1 MTAEEMAT
9 EIKRLDWGLMVLA
22 LLLVFFLTSFAIRN
36 SDFWMH
42 LASGRLYAH
51 GQLNFGHDPFSY
63 TNAGTYW
70 TNHSWLFDLL
80 VYGLTA
86 LLGGPESAVAGTVLV
101 IVKAGLLTLLAWVML
116 RTRRFE
122 QGLWIP
128 AVCTVVAFLAMST
141 LSQLRPTL
149 VSFIFLGLTLYILQR
164 PQHQEPAG
172 RRKTGAKKAPLASYW
187 LLPLLFVL
195 WVNLDSWFVLG
206 PATVA
211 LYLLGQ
217 VLQQVLDPVRTGIDA
232 PEPKQIRTLALV
244 LVVGLAACLLNP
256 HHYHAFALPSSLALG
271 LGGVLEGDPLL
282 RPAYAA
288 PFQAQYFQSVVNPV
302 GLAYYVLVAAG
313 IGSFV
318 VSFSTSRRFWRLL
331 IWLAFFLLSLYQVR
345 NMPYFAVVAA
355 PITAL
360 NFQDFVSARFGTVPH
375 LTRGWKWWSLG
386 GRLAT
391 LALGVLLLALVW
403 PGWVHG
409 DWVHGHLTDVYQPYR
424 VSWSIE
430 GNHSAAQAAQQLKAW
445 RAEGLLQPDEQGFLC
460 NPELV
465 NYFAWHC
472 ADDQGRPE
480 EKGFFDYRFQP
491 FSPALVSQF
500 VDVRKYARQLGQ
512 ARLKQSEFPTQDEW
526 QELFRK
532 RHINHVVVSRGDPY
546 FTWLRAWLQ
555 QDWSQWTLAYM
566 DGRTSIYCWTDPR
579 RVAGAAT
586 ARIKRIDL
594 APLAF
599 GPQAERAPPDG
610 APRPPEPRELWQRYL
625 YGIAPSPWAEA
636 RALEYLQYRELI
648 QAQWPLPY
656 RICSDLAIRADLAIL
671 SGITPATFTVLAP
684 ASRLGSNIPS
694 LLMGGIDPGPPGAP
708 LLAVRA
714 SRQAIATDADDPQSY
729 MTLAKSYLVLW
740 KSMEDVWSP
749 SVTNQLSSRQSLRQI
764 QAITA
769 LEHVLLLRPDD
780 ADAHHLLAEL
790 YGTSGYLDLA
800 MEHRHEYVRA
810 LEAADASLE
819 SEHNEK
825 NVEMMK
831 AIDKDLQE
839 GDAQLKRRVD
849 EFLVR
854 ANDQPLL
861 KKVQTAM
868 TFGLGKKA
876 LELLLQA
883 DSSQMGVAES
893 RAKLELL
900 LATGQ
905 IDQVRSELAEIEGD
919 EKAKVFVDYVHFKI
933 LLESAAGNYREAGQY
948 LDELIRRNKKE
959 SIEAAMRYAKSR
971 FFQRTTP
978 RDLYLAFGIFEAAR
992 RVADLQVSR
1001 GLLALEEGDCALA
1014 ADIFKQAQAG
1024 MSEAQA
1030 DPDGRRIARHYLEL
1044 IEKASAKK

>member
-403 PGWVHG
+403 PGWV
-409 DWVHGHLTDVYQPYR
+409 
-424 VSWSIE
+424 
-430 GNHSAAQAAQQLKAW
+430 
-445 RAEGLLQPDEQGFLC
+445 
-460 NPELV
+460 
-465 NYFAWHC
+465 
-472 ADDQGRPE
+472 
-480 EKGFFDYRFQP
+480 
-491 FSPALVSQF
+491 
-500 VDVRKYARQLGQ
+500 
-512 ARLKQSEFPTQDEW
+512 
-526 QELFRK
+526 
-532 RHINHVVVSRGDPY
+532 
-546 FTWLRAWLQ
+546 
-555 QDWSQWTLAYM
+555 
-566 DGRTSIYCWTDPR
+566 
-579 RVAGAAT
+579 
-586 ARIKRIDL
+586 
-594 APLAF
+594 
-599 GPQAERAPPDG
+599 
-610 APRPPEPRELWQRYL
+610 
-625 YGIAPSPWAEA
+625 
-636 RALEYLQYRELI
+636 
-648 QAQWPLPY
+648 
-656 RICSDLAIRADLAIL
+656 LAIGCMAI
-671 SGITPATFTVLAP
+671 
-684 ASRLGSNIPS
+684 
-694 LLMGGIDPGPPGAP
+694 
-708 LLAVRA
+708 
-714 SRQAIATDADDPQSY
+714 
-729 MTLAKSYLVLW
+729 
-740 KSMEDVWSP
+740 
-749 SVTNQLSSRQSLRQI
+749 
-764 QAITA
+764 
-769 LEHVLLLRPDD
+769 
-780 ADAHHLLAEL
+780 
-790 YGTSGYLDLA
+790 
-800 MEHRHEYVRA
+800 
-810 LEAADASLE
+810 
-819 SEHNEK
+819 
-825 NVEMMK
+825 
-831 AIDKDLQE
+831 
-839 GDAQLKRRVD
+839 
-849 EFLVR
+849 
-854 ANDQPLL
+854 
-861 KKVQTAM
+861 
-868 TFGLGKKA
+868 
-876 LELLLQA
+876 
-883 DSSQMGVAES
+883 
-893 RAKLELL
+893 
-900 LATGQ
+900 
-905 IDQVRSELAEIEGD
+905 
-919 EKAKVFVDYVHFKI
+919 
-933 LLESAAGNYREAGQY
+933 
-948 LDELIRRNKKE
+948 
-959 SIEAAMRYAKSR
+959 
-971 FFQRTTP
+971 
-978 RDLYLAFGIFEAAR
+978 
-992 RVADLQVSR
+992 
-1001 GLLALEEGDCALA
+1001 
-1014 ADIFKQAQAG
+1014 
-1024 MSEAQA
+1024 
-1030 DPDGRRIARHYLEL
+1030 
-1044 IEKASAKK
+1044 